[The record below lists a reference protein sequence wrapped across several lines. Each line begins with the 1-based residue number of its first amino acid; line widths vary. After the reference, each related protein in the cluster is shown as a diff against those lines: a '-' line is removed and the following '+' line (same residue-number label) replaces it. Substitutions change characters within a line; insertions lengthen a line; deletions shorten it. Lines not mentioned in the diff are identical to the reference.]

1 VASAI
6 NAAVAGSPL
15 VTDAAESMKSALNL
29 DMATKAIEM
38 YGQVKSVIAGGP
50 AALLQTPP
58 GKQLLGAVMTNPI
71 TGSVTGKDI
80 AGLLSAG
87 DQAGIFHL
95 GKVGSAVTGAVGE
108 GAALPKD
115 VQQFMALR
123 TEAAAPELDGNS
135 VNNAIAQNIALG
147 YTPLDARAV
156 ALEQHGVAMY
166 QGNGA
171 GIFSKMVPSLPVG

>member
-1 VASAI
+1 
-6 NAAVAGSPL
+6 
-15 VTDAAESMKSALNL
+15 
-29 DMATKAIEM
+29 M

-58 GKQLLGAVMTNPI
+58 GKQLIGAVMTNPI